1 MDLTSLCALIAAWAG
16 VMMLIITL
24 IKFLED
30 LKPSLNNEIV
40 SILRTFPNI
49 PNSDMIKK
57 SNQIFLKFFDYI
69 YVTNPDKN
77 FYLWFWIF
85 FSTIF
90 TIIFGLRYQLDH
102 RVVPPLDKLL
112 LLSLILPTITVLYM
126 RLVNF
131 RAKMSKKMDYFILVS
146 HFQAIGQLIVI
157 FISIISEKGGFYYN
171 LVRFFS
177 LEITSNQLF
186 SIIGTFLIGSLLLML
201 FIYFS
206 YEKFKFLTKISPFRA
221 ILSSIMAMFI
231 IALISL
237 SFNREI
243 ANSFISDFDSIGI
256 TILAYIFLN
265 IFADSISLWETNHI
279 LRVAATGSMTK
290 YYSLIIFDILISALI
305 FLVIPWSTGNIHVF
319 FEAIKFQG
327 EVPWFGILFWSTFF
341 TSVIFYIFILS
352 TCILIFSKRI
362 SGYYIRLDKILPI
375 MDKPIKSLGVIAMI
389 LITMIFIILPIIII
403 N

>member
-157 FISIISEKGGFYYN
+157 F
-171 LVRFFS
+171 
-177 LEITSNQLF
+177 
-186 SIIGTFLIGSLLLML
+186 
-201 FIYFS
+201 
-206 YEKFKFLTKISPFRA
+206 
-221 ILSSIMAMFI
+221 
-231 IALISL
+231 
-237 SFNREI
+237 
-243 ANSFISDFDSIGI
+243 
-256 TILAYIFLN
+256 
-265 IFADSISLWETNHI
+265 
-279 LRVAATGSMTK
+279 
-290 YYSLIIFDILISALI
+290 
-305 FLVIPWSTGNIHVF
+305 
-319 FEAIKFQG
+319 
-327 EVPWFGILFWSTFF
+327 
-341 TSVIFYIFILS
+341 
-352 TCILIFSKRI
+352 
-362 SGYYIRLDKILPI
+362 
-375 MDKPIKSLGVIAMI
+375 
-389 LITMIFIILPIIII
+389 
-403 N
+403 